1 MTEYGVIKLLFNDD
15 KGHEQIRLYK
25 TIGEA
30 KNAIKMFRRS
40 GLYHNYRIKVVK
52 QK

>member
-1 MTEYGVIKLLFNDD
+1 MSNYSIIKLLFNDD
-15 KGHEQIRLYK
+15 KGNEQIRLYK

-40 GLYHNYRIKVVK
+40 GLYHNYRIKAVK

>member
-1 MTEYGVIKLLFNDD
+1 MSDYGVIKLLFNDD

-25 TIGEA
+25 TIGDA
-30 KNAIKMFRRS
+30 KGAIKMLRRS
-40 GLYHNYRIKVVK
+40 GLYHNFRIKVVK